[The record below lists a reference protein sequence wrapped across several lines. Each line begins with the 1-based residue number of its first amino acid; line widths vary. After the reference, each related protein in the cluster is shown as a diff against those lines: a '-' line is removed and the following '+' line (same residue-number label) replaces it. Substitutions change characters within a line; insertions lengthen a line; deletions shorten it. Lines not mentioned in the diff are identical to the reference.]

1 MRIPIVIAN
10 WKMHKTLTE
19 ARHFVA
25 ELLEKVSTPKYQI
38 GLAIPYTLIDQCY
51 KALSGTSIMV
61 GSQNIHEK
69 PSGAYTGEISAE
81 MAQDAGAAFSLL
93 GHSERRHYF
102 SETNSIVCEKVKAAI
117 AKNMIP
123 VLCVGESLAEK
134 ATAQK
139 VLEQQLSQC
148 LGGLHGDQLKD
159 LIVAYEPVWA
169 IGTGTSATPAEA
181 NRAHGYIRSHL
192 KKCYSQKF
200 ADQVRIIYGGSVQPN
215 NVQSLMLQS
224 NVDGLL
230 VGGAS
235 LDASS
240 FARII
245 FNLGMDV

>member
-19 ARHFVA
+19 ARHFIA

-38 GLAIPYTLIDQCY
+38 GLAVPYTLIDQCY

-81 MAQDAGAAFSLL
+81 MARDAGAVFSIL
-93 GHSERRHYF
+93 GHSERRQYF
-102 SETNSIVCEKVKAAI
+102 LETNSIVCEKMKAAI
-117 AKNMIP
+117 SKNMIP
-123 VLCVGESLAEK
+123 VLCVGESLEEK

-139 VLEQQLSQC
+139 VLEEQLSQC
-148 LGGLHGDQLKD
+148 LGNLNQEQLRD

-169 IGTGTSATPAEA
+169 IGTGISATPAEA

-192 KKCYSQKF
+192 KKCYSSKF

-245 FNLGMDV
+245 FNLGMDL